1 MCLLVVAFQVVTEA
15 PLIVAAN
22 RDERYDRDATY
33 LTSLSSVPPRILG
46 GRDELAGG
54 TWLAVNEHGVVAG
67 LTNKPAA
74 SGRDTSK
81 RSRGEIPLAL
91 AGQASAAEAVE
102 GVGATLE
109 PSTFNPCWVLVGDR
123 ESLHYVDMT
132 DPGGARTL
140 ALPPGVHVLE
150 NKPLGEPS
158 DKVERVR
165 GLIGDLDGRS
175 GDEVLCRL
183 RTVLPDHVVPRPPID
198 DTEYSRLS
206 AQISACC
213 VHTES
218 YGTRSAM
225 LVRLPASEVGE
236 PEVWASNGPSC
247 VNVLQRASFR

>member
-1 MCLLVVAFQVVTEA
+1 VCLLVAAFQVVA
-15 PLIVAAN
+15 DSPLIIAAN

-33 LTSLSSVPPRILG
+33 LTSLSSSSPRILG

-74 SGRDTSK
+74 AGRDPSR

-91 AGQASAAEAVE
+91 AGQASAANAVE
-102 GVGATLE
+102 RVAATLE

-123 ESLHYVDMT
+123 ESLYHVDMT
-132 DPGGARTL
+132 DRGGVRTQAL
-140 ALPPGVHVLE
+140 APGVYVLE

-165 GLIGDLDGRS
+165 RLIEDLGGCS
-175 GDEVLCRL
+175 GDEVLCHL
-183 RTVLPDHVVPRPPID
+183 RTVLADHVVACPPID
-198 DTEYSRLS
+198 ESEASRFS

-213 VHTES
+213 VHTET

-225 LVRLPASEVGE
+225 LVRDPASEVGE

-247 VNVLQRASFR
+247 VNLLQQAFFV

>member
-1 MCLLVVAFQVVTEA
+1 
-15 PLIVAAN
+15 
-22 RDERYDRDATY
+22 
-33 LTSLSSVPPRILG
+33 
-46 GRDELAGG
+46 
-54 TWLAVNEHGVVAG
+54 
-67 LTNKPAA
+67 
-74 SGRDTSK
+74 
-81 RSRGEIPLAL
+81 
-91 AGQASAAEAVE
+91 
-102 GVGATLE
+102 
-109 PSTFNPCWVLVGDR
+109 
-123 ESLHYVDMT
+123 MT

-165 GLIGDLDGRS
+165 GLIGDLDGCS

-198 DTEYSRLS
+198 DTESSRLS

-225 LVRLPASEVGE
+225 LVRVPASEVGE

-247 VNVLQRASFR
+247 VNVLQPASFR